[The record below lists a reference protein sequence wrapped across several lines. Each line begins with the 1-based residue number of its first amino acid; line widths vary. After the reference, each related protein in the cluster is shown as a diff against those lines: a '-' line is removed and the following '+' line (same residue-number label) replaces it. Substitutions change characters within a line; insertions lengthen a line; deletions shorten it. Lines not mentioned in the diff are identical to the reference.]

1 MYLVR
6 SVLVVTLAAA
16 AASSA
21 PLAAQRRSAALD
33 CQAAGPTARLAELP
47 EASGIAVS
55 RRVPG
60 RLWTHNDS
68 GRPVL
73 FALDASG
80 AVTGR
85 LTVTGAAVDDWEA
98 VAVGAC
104 PAGWCIYIGDIGDN
118 DGRRDRITVYRVPEP
133 NAATG
138 SAAVDGVF
146 HATYP
151 DGPRD
156 AETLLIAA
164 DGRVHVVSKG
174 GKQGIAVYR
183 FPRELRSG
191 STMPLERVGGLQPI
205 RGGAARITDG
215 AIAPDGERVVLRT
228 NEAMTIYRAADL
240 LSGNWKAIGR
250 VDLRQLREPQGEA
263 VAFGAGDTIYVAG
276 EGGSGARAGTF
287 AALTCR

>member
-1 MYLVR
+1 MRLVR
-6 SVLVVTLAAA
+6 SVLVLSVAAA
-16 AASSA
+16 AASSTSI
-21 PLAAQRRSAALD
+21 AAQRASAALE
-33 CQAAGPTARLAELP
+33 CQAAGPAARLAELP

-73 FALDASG
+73 FALDARG
-80 AVTGR
+80 VVTGS

-104 PAGWCIYIGDIGDN
+104 PAGSCIYIGDIGDN
-118 DGRRDRITVYRVPEP
+118 DGRRDRITIYRVPEP
-133 NAATG
+133 NGASG

-156 AETLLIAA
+156 AETLLVAA
-164 DGRVHVVSKG
+164 DGRLHVVTKSG
-174 GKQGIAVYR
+174 RQGVAVYR
-183 FPRELRSG
+183 FPRELRAG
-191 STMPLERVGGLQPI
+191 SPMPLERVGGWQPI
-205 RGGAARITDG
+205 RRGAGRITDG

-228 NEAMTIYRAADL
+228 NDAMTIYRTADL
-240 LSGNWKAIGR
+240 LAGNWKAVGR
-250 VDLRQLREPQGEA
+250 VDLRHLREPQGEA

-276 EGGSGARAGTF
+276 EGGRGARAGTF